1 MKFSERLKQLR
12 AEAGLSQS
20 DMGKIIKISK
30 SSVNMYERGEREP
43 GLDTLEA
50 IADHFN
56 VDMDYLLGKTETR
69 RKYDFSSLT
78 LHESAVRIPVYGKV
92 AAGIP
97 IAAVTDF
104 SSEDPDDWE
113 EIPAQM
119 ARSGEY
125 IALRIDGDSM
135 EPRIRKGDV
144 VIVRLQE
151 QVESGDIAI
160 VFVNGDDAVCKR
172 VRWTD
177 AGLTLISSNPSYEP
191 LFFTP
196 AEVESLPVRFL
207 GKVVELRGKL

>member
-1 MKFSERLKQLR
+1 MNIGAMIYSRRKEL
-12 AEAGLSQS
+12 GLTLE
-20 DMGKIIKISK
+20 DVGNYVGVSK
-30 SSVNMYERGEREP
+30 STVKKWETGYIKNMRRDKIALLSELLH
-43 GLDTLEA
+43 LDPINFVAEEQTA
-50 IADHFN
+50 AF
-56 VDMDYLLGKTETR
+56 TAP
-69 RKYDFSSLT
+69 
-78 LHESAVRIPVYGKV
+78 AVRIPVYGKV

>member
-1 MKFSERLKQLR
+1 MNIGAMIYSRRKEL
-12 AEAGLSQS
+12 GLTLE
-20 DMGKIIKISK
+20 DVGNYVGVSK
-30 SSVNMYERGEREP
+30 STVKKWETGYIKNMRRDKIALLSELLH
-43 GLDTLEA
+43 LDPINFVAEEQTA
-50 IADHFN
+50 A
-56 VDMDYLLGKTETR
+56 
-69 RKYDFSSLT
+69 FSAP
-78 LHESAVRIPVYGKV
+78 AVRIPVYGKV

-104 SSEDPDDWE
+104 TSEDPDDWE

>member
-1 MKFSERLKQLR
+1 MGRVPFAQRFEYALARSGMTAAELSKKTGVSEAVISQYRSGKYEPKQDRLEQFAKALDVN
-12 AEAGLSQS
+12 EAWL
-20 DMGKIIKISK
+20 MGYSVPMQRSAISTA
-30 SSVNMYERGEREP
+30 P
-43 GLDTLEA
+43 
-50 IADHFN
+50 
-56 VDMDYLLGKTETR
+56 
-69 RKYDFSSLT
+69 
-78 LHESAVRIPVYGKV
+78 AVRIPVYGKV

-104 SSEDPDDWE
+104 TSEDPDDWE

>member
-1 MKFSERLKQLR
+1 MNIGAMIYSRRKEL
-12 AEAGLSQS
+12 GLTLE
-20 DMGKIIKISK
+20 DVGNYVGVSK
-30 SSVNMYERGEREP
+30 STVKKWETGYIKNMRRDKIALLSELLH
-43 GLDTLEA
+43 LDPINFVAEEQTA
-50 IADHFN
+50 AF
-56 VDMDYLLGKTETR
+56 TAP
-69 RKYDFSSLT
+69 
-78 LHESAVRIPVYGKV
+78 AVRIPVYGKV

-104 SSEDPDDWE
+104 TSEDPDDWE

-172 VRWTD
+172 VKYTD

>member
-1 MKFSERLKQLR
+1 MELNDRIRERRIALNMSQDELAQKLGYKSR
-12 AEAGLSQS
+12 SSINKIESGAHDLPLS
-20 DMGKIIKISK
+20 KVEEIAAC
-30 SSVNMYERGEREP
+30 
-43 GLDTLEA
+43 LDTTPG
-50 IADHFN
+50 
-56 VDMDYLLGKTETR
+56 YLMGW
-69 RKYDFSSLT
+69 
-78 LHESAVRIPVYGKV
+78 ESDGGVPTAPAVRIPVYGKV

-104 SSEDPDDWE
+104 TSEDPDDWE

-191 LFFTP
+191 LFYTP